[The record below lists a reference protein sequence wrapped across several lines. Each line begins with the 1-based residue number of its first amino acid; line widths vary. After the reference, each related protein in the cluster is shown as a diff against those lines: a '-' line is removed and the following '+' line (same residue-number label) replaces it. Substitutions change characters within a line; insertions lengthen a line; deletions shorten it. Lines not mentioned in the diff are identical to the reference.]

1 MNITFKQTII
11 KGILKRR
18 FVEENIETDIVPNV
32 GDYVKIGNIE
42 GNVDYI
48 NIDYNFIVNSSI
60 NAPYFHII
68 ASVRYNIAIYSFFKK
83 FSIKNT
89 FKYRLSK
96 FYLHCSRL
104 PLTVLQSAL

>member
-42 GNVDYI
+42 GKVESRI
-48 NIDYNFIVNSSI
+48 IDYESNDITI
-60 NAPYFHII
+60 WLYP
-68 ASVRYNIAIYSFFKK
+68 RDAIYV
-83 FSIKNT
+83 N
-89 FKYRLSK
+89 
-96 FYLHCSRL
+96 
-104 PLTVLQSAL
+104 

>member
-11 KGILKRR
+11 KGVLKRR

-48 NIDYNFIVNSSI
+48 NIDYNFNDITVWVNPRDARDV
-60 NAPYFHII
+60 N
-68 ASVRYNIAIYSFFKK
+68 
-83 FSIKNT
+83 
-89 FKYRLSK
+89 
-96 FYLHCSRL
+96 
-104 PLTVLQSAL
+104 